1 MISDCLLLLDSI
13 IMACDCLVLVSVG
26 LVYLEGDVIGPIVAH
41 PKPSYINKV
50 KKASRNK
57 MEMHMHCVTYLSF
70 SLTIS
75 TIYFLIFH
83 GGRDI
88 NGIRPGYAT
97 YLESGK
103 VAFRW

>member
-50 KKASRNK
+50 NK
-57 MEMHMHCVTYLSF
+57 GKQERDGDAHALRHLP
-70 SLTIS
+70 L
-75 TIYFLIFH
+75 LLLDHQHHIFPH
-83 GGRDI
+83 IPWRAGYKWDSSWVRDI
-88 NGIRPGYAT
+88 
-97 YLESGK
+97 S
-103 VAFRW
+103 